1 MLDFGSA
8 LPFHYVADRTN
19 ESWCVYYCRLDS
31 EADAEP
37 DASNAPQMWA
47 YFIWRP
53 CDAFQS
59 LGEPDFWGYTD
70 EVPHEHIFVH
80 VRREPMYMV
89 CEVEAALAQTAQTFY
104 RAISSWPLSNY

>member
-1 MLDFGSA
+1 MDYGSP
-8 LPFHYVADRTN
+8 LPFNYVADRMD

-31 EADAEP
+31 EADAKGNSP
-37 DASNAPQMWA
+37 AAPEMWA
-47 YFIWRP
+47 YFVWRP
-53 CDAFQS
+53 RDASQS

-104 RAISSWPLSNY
+104 RVISSWPLSKY